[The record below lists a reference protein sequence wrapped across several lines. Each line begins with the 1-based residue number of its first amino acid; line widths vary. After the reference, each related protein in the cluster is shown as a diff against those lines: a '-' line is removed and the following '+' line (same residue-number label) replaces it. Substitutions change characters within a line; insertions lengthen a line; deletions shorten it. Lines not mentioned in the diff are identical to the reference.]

1 MAPLILAALL
11 VAGSPG
17 QDGTSRWAA
26 EIDAAASR
34 CGVPQDWIARVM
46 QAESGGRTM
55 LDGRPIR
62 SPKGAIGLMQLM
74 PATWGELRRDLGLG
88 DDPDRPADNIVAGAC
103 YLRRMYDRF
112 GYPGLFGAY
121 NAGPARYAAWLA
133 GETRACRTRP
143 SAISRRVAGAARRR
157 PMALVTVQDHP
168 TRSLPCGAQHLRVR
182 TRPIACTIARQPAM
196 FLLRREVP

>member
-11 VAGSPG
+11 AAASPG
-17 QDGTSRWAA
+17 QDESRRWAA
-26 EIDAAASR
+26 EIDAAALR
-34 CGVPQDWIARVM
+34 CGVPGDWIARVM
-46 QAESGGRTM
+46 RAESGGRTM

-74 PATWGELRRDLGLG
+74 PATWSELRRDLGLG
-88 DDPDRPADNIVAGAC
+88 DDPDLPADNIVAGAC

-133 GETRACRTRP
+133 GEAKLPGETVTYLRGVGG
-143 SAISRRVAGAARRR
+143 SAIPESPTATPAPEPLFVVRRALPEGPAAAATPSQ
-157 PMALVTVQDHP
+157 PMGLFV
-168 TRSLPCGAQHLRVR
+168 
-182 TRPIACTIARQPAM
+182 
-196 FLLRREVP
+196 LRREDR